1 MVYGMDLICGQRWRS
16 QACFLR
22 LRLKFWMQN
31 TFVPQ
36 RFWECLG
43 YFFTPVSLPV
53 PLWESWSPLLCVCTR
68 PEPTPSTAALLL
80 CDGNALFRHL
90 SHTNLF
96 ISTSLFCTSYSSFNF
111 KIFRYISCLLWH
123 HLSKNNSN
131 FKEFISAQCLE
142 KKWNR
147 FRRNF

>member
-43 YFFTPVSLPV
+43 YFFYPSASSSASLRKLESSFVRLYSTGTCSVHSCSPA
-53 PLWESWSPLLCVCTR
+53 LWWGMRYFAIFHTLIYLSPPPC
-68 PEPTPSTAALLL
+68 
-80 CDGNALFRHL
+80 
-90 SHTNLF
+90 
-96 ISTSLFCTSYSSFNF
+96 FCTSYSSFNF

-123 HLSKNNSN
+123 HLSKKL
-131 FKEFISAQCLE
+131 FKCQRIHLCTVFG
-142 KKWNR
+142 KKMEP
-147 FRRNF
+147 FSS